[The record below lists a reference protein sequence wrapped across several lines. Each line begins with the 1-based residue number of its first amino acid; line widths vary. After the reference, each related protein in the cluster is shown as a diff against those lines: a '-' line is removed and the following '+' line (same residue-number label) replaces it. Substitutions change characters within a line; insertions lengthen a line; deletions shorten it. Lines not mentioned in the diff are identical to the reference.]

1 MDASKL
7 NCICDQCS
15 KPIKVKKTKK
25 NLYTDGDKGKVY
37 VHYFVCP
44 NCLAK
49 YPFHAESDEI
59 NVLVKEQQRLR
70 KEIPKVVMDDVL
82 EEERTTKI
90 HAEMNENKKKIKKL
104 QQEYKVLFKLDNS

>member
-1 MDASKL
+1 MEKSNL
-7 NCICDQCS
+7 NCFCDQCS

-25 NLYTDGDKGKVY
+25 KLYTDGAKGKVY

-59 NVLVKEQQRLR
+59 NVLVKDQKRLR
-70 KEIPKVVMDDVL
+70 KEIPGTED
-82 EEERTTKI
+82 EE
-90 HAEMNENKKKIKKL
+90 
-104 QQEYKVLFKLDNS
+104 